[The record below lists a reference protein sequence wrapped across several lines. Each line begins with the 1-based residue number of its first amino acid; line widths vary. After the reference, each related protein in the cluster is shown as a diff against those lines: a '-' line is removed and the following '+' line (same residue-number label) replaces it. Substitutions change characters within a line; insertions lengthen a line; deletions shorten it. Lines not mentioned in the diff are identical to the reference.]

1 MADGWKVNGIRRAI
15 VGSLLV
21 FAALDLPSKQ
31 HKVAILGKK
40 QSSGLVE
47 DKFCGM
53 RKTKKVK
60 QMMAAMKRQEELA
73 KQKNKKKSKADIEN
87 EKRAERLKY
96 TNIEQPEV
104 PPGVSPKSVLCEY
117 FRVNLCLRGS
127 KCKYGHDKSLMR
139 AAKYDVAKHKSRFN
153 LEKEIGDLEK
163 LKQTAIVTEDYQYAQ
178 QLTDDIAKLKKQLW
192 QQENK
197 GCLQNVTEKLRQME
211 IEESEPPVTET
222 QFLQWYMKVSMKQS
236 EEIRA
241 AERERRRRGILTGRE
256 FFVNL
261 RASRAVQG
269 PDHVVYE
276 ENEEPDA
283 SDAEGVRE
291 VVCEE
296 KPSDQILQVEVK
308 SPDSNT
314 AKYTKQAHSL
324 DSL

>member
-1 MADGWKVNGIRRAI
+1 
-15 VGSLLV
+15 
-21 FAALDLPSKQ
+21 
-31 HKVAILGKK
+31 
-40 QSSGLVE
+40 
-47 DKFCGM
+47 
-53 RKTKKVK
+53 
-60 QMMAAMKRQEELA
+60 
-73 KQKNKKKSKADIEN
+73 
-87 EKRAERLKY
+87 
-96 TNIEQPEV
+96 
-104 PPGVSPKSVLCEY
+104 
-117 FRVNLCLRGS
+117 
-127 KCKYGHDKSLMR
+127 MR